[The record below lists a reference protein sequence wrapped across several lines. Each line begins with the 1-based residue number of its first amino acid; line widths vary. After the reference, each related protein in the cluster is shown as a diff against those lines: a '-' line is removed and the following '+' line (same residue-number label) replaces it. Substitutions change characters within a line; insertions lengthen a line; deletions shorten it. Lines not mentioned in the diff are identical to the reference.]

1 LFHGE
6 VVSWSSSV
14 FIVGLWV
21 FTVTASSECH
31 CVVDAVVVVVTVCG
45 VVWMDG
51 HGFFRQGFGVRMLCG
66 RELFKGEVGVVV
78 VVGVLSEEVG
88 ACWVDFH

>member
-1 LFHGE
+1 MCCRLFHGE

-21 FTVTASSECH
+21 FTVTSSSECH
-31 CVVDAVVVVVTVCG
+31 GVVDVVVVVVMMCG

-51 HGFFRQGFGVRMLCG
+51 RGFFGLGFGVVMLCG
-66 RELFKGEVGVVV
+66 REQRLVCGGGWCFK
-78 VVGVLSEEVG
+78 
-88 ACWVDFH
+88 